1 MVMVGS
7 MLLVPTLAMGVAQ
20 QDPANPAAPGQ
31 QLQQDQ
37 AKAMPGGHEMTGV
50 IAEVRDDSFSIRTD
64 DQGVKWFMV
73 TPEFKS
79 SYASEL
85 VTGNRV
91 TVWSSAGAT
100 ADKMNATRIQRAEG
114 TDTADVDID
123 SDVDV
128 DVDRDID
135 ADVDADNDSVTATVD
150 SDREI
155 DTNADLDVDTDNDT
169 QIADTDS
176 DLRDDDATYD
186 TDTDSDELPRTATS
200 LPEIGALGLLA
211 LLGAAV
217 VSFVRKI

>member
-128 DVDRDID
+128 DRDID